1 MAFNTTP
8 FVYTTILPIIPPMVK
23 LFFSISISDGVQYL
37 KVQPEN
43 NEEPLLVE
51 AEQLYEKILEN
62 ITNKVV
68 TNLSDYISFVSV
80 FAQKEL
86 YVEQAFHPKF

>member
-1 MAFNTTP
+1 MALLGYWASQEQYSMQNLLE
-8 FVYTTILPIIPPMVK
+8 FVGQLT
-23 LFFSISISDGVQYL
+23 
-37 KVQPEN
+37 VQPEN

-68 TNLSDYISFVSV
+68 TNLSDNISFV
-80 FAQKEL
+80 
-86 YVEQAFHPKF
+86 